1 MKNSFDFEFELSSES
16 LKKFKRTVEEY
27 QKALEDSKKDI
38 LEALASYTQERII
51 KHIGETVGQTEGKY
65 VDYIPTDELI
75 NNIKISDI
83 ADDMVRVIADTDC
96 AKFVEFGTG
105 YAGQRRPSEKA
116 SEMGWNYSSKSHI
129 YEDKLTGEKREL
141 QGWYYRGSDGNVYF
155 TEGLPAHNFM
165 YNSWL
170 DLKNNY
176 RSIVKQVL
184 RERGL
189 I

>member
-1 MKNSFDFEFELSSES
+1 MKNSFDFEFELSNES

-27 QKALEDSKKDI
+27 QKALEDSKKYI

-83 ADDMVRVIADTDC
+83 ADDMVRVIADTDY

-105 YAGQRRPSEKA
+105 IEGQRHPSEKA
-116 SEMGWNYSSKSHI
+116 SEMGWNYSSKVHFF
-129 YEDKLTGEKREL
+129 ENKLTGEVTKVE
-141 QGWYYRGSDGNVYF
+141 GWYYKGNDGNVYF
-155 TEGLPAHNFM
+155 TQGLPAHNFM

-176 RSIVKQVL
+176 RDIVKRVL